1 VEYCTHAADVRRNTK
16 SRSWQQ
22 EYEKAVAAAAVAV
35 GLDKDSTWQVTPVE
49 AEAVAVAEIVA
60 VVEVRPDVE
69 LSPVGQPELELVRE
83 VAQGDSAKL
92 SAMNPTGAVVE
103 AAREPPVAR
112 DSAEQF
118 FAGPGLE

>member
-1 VEYCTHAADVRRNTK
+1 MEHCTHAADVRRNTK
-16 SRSWQQ
+16 CQSWQQ
-22 EYEKAVAAAAVAV
+22 EYEKAVAAAAAV

-49 AEAVAVAEIVA
+49 AVAVAEIF

-69 LSPVGQPELELVRE
+69 LWPVGQPELELVRE

-92 SAMNPTGAVVE
+92 SAMNLTGAVVE

-112 DSAEQF
+112 DSAEEF
-118 FAGPGLE
+118 FAGSGLE